1 MKFDKSQ
8 FENLELENIG
18 QWPPAAKM
26 LLTIFLAVMVIFL
39 GYIGLV
45 SGKIEQLNRVTA
57 EEVTLKQSYQTKYH
71 VAANLDLFRAQ
82 MIEAEDVFAT
92 QLRSLPNSHET
103 PGLLDDITFI
113 GTTSGLEFVKLE
125 WQPEISKEIYIELP
139 IDIEVNGSYHSF
151 GNFVSK
157 IAGLPRIV
165 TLHDFKI
172 VIVNNNN
179 NNKNKNNK
187 LNLKLE
193 AKTYRYQEQE
203 IKTQ

>member
-18 QWPPAAKM
+18 QWPPAAK
-26 LLTIFLAVMVIFL
+26 LVLTIFLVIMVMFL
-39 GYIGLV
+39 GYMGMV
-45 SGKIEQLNRVTA
+45 SNKVEQLERVTA
-57 EEVTLKQSYQTKYH
+57 EEATLKSSYQTKYH

-82 MIEAEDVFAT
+82 MVEAEEIFAT

-125 WQPEISKEIYIELP
+125 WQPEIGKEIYIELP
-139 IDIEVNGSYHSF
+139 IDIEVIGSYHSF
-151 GNFVSK
+151 GKFVSQ

-165 TLHDFKI
+165 TLHNFKI
-172 VIVNNNN
+172 DIVQSSADV
-179 NNKNKNNK
+179 

-193 AKTYRYQEQE
+193 AKTYRYQGHEV
-203 IKTQ
+203 TTP

>member
-8 FENLELENIG
+8 FENLELDNIG
-18 QWPPAAKM
+18 QWPPAAK
-26 LLTIFLAVMVIFL
+26 LLLSIFLAAMVIFL
-39 GYIGLV
+39 GYVGLV
-45 SGKIEQLNRVTA
+45 SNKIDQLDRVTA
-57 EEVTLKQSYQTKYH
+57 EEITLKQSYQTKYH
-71 VAANLDLFRAQ
+71 VAANLELFRAQ
-82 MIEAEDVFAT
+82 MVEAEDIFAT
-92 QLRSLPNSHET
+92 QLRSLPNSHEI

-113 GTTSGLEFVKLE
+113 GTTSGLEFVQLE

-165 TLHDFKI
+165 TLHDFTI
-172 VIVNNNN
+172 NISPSSSGV
-179 NNKNKNNK
+179 

-203 IKTQ
+203 VKTQ